1 MEMERMRVLRV
12 SLFGFL
18 VAFGLL
24 YSVPQQQAAA
34 AEPIRIGA
42 IFSITGPLGFIGTPQ
57 RDAVIAMV
65 EDVNKRGGLLGGRQV
80 ELLIEDDK
88 TVATNAVIAVTKLA
102 RDKKVSAIVGP
113 SATDC
118 GMAIMPV
125 ADQENVPLLVTTPVA
140 AAYRKWVFY
149 LGDGDAREAAHFL
162 QFAVKSLAA
171 KRLALI
177 STIDNHGSTMAN
189 SVLKE
194 IANYPGSSIV
204 IHEKCE
210 PTDTNVVPQLTKI
223 KAAKPDTLLVFMAGG
238 TAAIVAKNCA
248 QLGLTTQVVAS
259 HGVPMPDFV
268 KLAGKIAEANKW
280 IMFGN
285 FMAVIDKYPADNPL
299 KKNIYEPFRKV
310 MQDKFGKDKEPNI
323 FHAVTSDGIRAVL
336 EAIKIAG
343 SDDRAAI
350 RDAIE
355 KVRFDGFVGPFAPTA
370 TDHQGSPTSATVPTV
385 LKNGEFWPWQK

>member
-1 MEMERMRVLRV
+1 MRHMAVLKIGFICV
-12 SLFGFL
+12 IALLSLLLAGTMQL
-18 VAFGLL
+18 SVA
-24 YSVPQQQAAA
+24 ADT
-34 AEPIRIGA
+34 IKIGA

-65 EDVNKRGGLLGGRQV
+65 EDVNKRGGLLGGRQI
-80 ELLIEDDK
+80 ELLTEDDK
-88 TVATNAVIAVTKLA
+88 SMPTNAVIAVTKLA

-118 GMAIMPV
+118 GMAILPV
-125 ADQENVPLLVTTPVA
+125 ADQEKVPLLVTTPVA
-140 AAYRKWVFY
+140 ASYRKWVFY

-162 QFAVKSLAA
+162 QFAVKSLGA

-177 STIDNHGSTMAN
+177 STIDNHGSTLAN
-189 SVLKE
+189 SALKE
-194 IANYPGSSIV
+194 IANYPGSSII

-210 PTDTNVVPQLTKI
+210 VTDTSVVPQLTKI
-223 KAAKPDTLLVFMAGG
+223 KAAKPDTLLVFMPGG
-238 TAAIVAKNCA
+238 TASIVAKNYN

-259 HGVPMPDFV
+259 HGVPMPDFI
-268 KLAGKIAEANKW
+268 KLAGKIAEEHNW

-285 FMAVIDKYPADNPL
+285 FMAVIDKYPPDNPL

-310 MQDKFGKDKEPNI
+310 MQEKFGKDKEPNI

-336 EAIKIAG
+336 EAIKLAG
-343 SDDRAAI
+343 SDDRSAI

-370 TDHQGSPTSATVPTV
+370 TDHQGSPSSATVPTV

>member
-1 MEMERMRVLRV
+1 MKQPGIRT
-12 SLFGFL
+12 FCFI
-18 VAFGLL
+18 GL
-24 YSVPQQQAAA
+24 AAALLLLCLTMAQPSHA

-65 EDVNKRGGLLGGRQV
+65 EDVNKHGGLLGGRQI
-80 ELLIEDDK
+80 ELLIEDDR
-88 TVATNAVIAVTKLA
+88 TQATSAVIAVTKLA

-118 GMAIMPV
+118 GMAILPV
-125 ADQENVPLLVTTPVA
+125 ADQEKVPLLVTTPVA
-140 AAYRKWVFY
+140 APYRKWVFY

-162 QFAVKSLAA
+162 KFAVNTLDA

-177 STIDNHGSTMAN
+177 STTDNHGSTMAN

-194 IANYPGSSIV
+194 IANYPGSSIA

-210 PTDTNVVPQLTKI
+210 PTDTNVIPQLTKI
-223 KAAKPDTLLVFMAGG
+223 KAAKPDVLLVFMAGG
-238 TAAIVAKNCA
+238 SAAIVAKNYA
-248 QLGLTTQVVAS
+248 QLAMTTQVVAS

-268 KLAGKIAEANKW
+268 KIAGKIAEDNKW

-285 FMAVIDKYPADNPL
+285 FMAVIDKYPPENPL

-310 MQDKFGKDKEPNI
+310 MQEKFGKDKEPNI
-323 FHAVTSDGIRAVL
+323 FHAVTSDGIRAVI
-336 EAIKIAG
+336 EAIKIAN

-350 RDAIE
+350 RDAVE
-355 KVRFDGFVGPFAPTA
+355 KVRFDGFVGPFAPTP
-370 TDHQGSPTSATVPTV
+370 TDHQGSPSSATVPVV

>member
-1 MEMERMRVLRV
+1 MGRMQVLKV
-12 SLFGFL
+12 GFFGFL
-18 VAFGLL
+18 VTLCLL
-24 YSVPQQQAAA
+24 CSVPLQRAAA

-57 RDAVIAMV
+57 RDATVAMI
-65 EDVNKRGGLLGGRQV
+65 EDVNKRGGLLGGRQI

-88 TVATNAVIAVTKLA
+88 TVATIAVIAVTKLA

-118 GMAIMPV
+118 GMAILPV
-125 ADQENVPLLVTTPVA
+125 ADQEKVPLLVTTPVA
-140 AAYRKWVFY
+140 ATYRKWVFY

-162 QFAVKSLAA
+162 QFAVKSLGA

-177 STIDNHGSTMAN
+177 STVDNHGSTMAN

-210 PTDTNVVPQLTKI
+210 NGDTNVVPQLTKI

-238 TAAIVAKNCA
+238 TAAIVAKNYA
-248 QLGLTTQVVAS
+248 QLGMTTQVVGS

-268 KLAGKIAEANKW
+268 KLAGKIAEEHKW

-310 MQDKFGKDKEPNI
+310 MQEKYGKDKEPNI
-323 FHAVTSDGIRAVL
+323 FHAVTSDGVRAVV

-370 TDHQGSPTSATVPTV
+370 TDHQGSPSSATVPTV
-385 LKNGEFWPWQK
+385 LKNGEFWPWEK